1 MLGNIIRD
9 SQSIQESIVN
19 SITKK
24 INNNGVTK
32 APSDYNQSYLNA

>member
-1 MLGNIIRD
+1 MDNIIVKRNRK
-9 SQSIQESIVN
+9 IN
-19 SITKK
+19 TITKK

>member
-1 MLGNIIRD
+1 MLGNVIKN
-9 SQSIQESIVN
+9 SQYIQEAIVN

-24 INNNGVTK
+24 INNNGVTN